1 MQRGISKV
9 CILSFIL
16 PSISL
21 SILFIKNAIF
31 VCLIISGCQ
40 SCEVNKEKVAS
51 LIAEMKEKD
60 TKWNILINSLHEKLV
75 KSSKD
80 KLDLENEIYRFRMR
94 NVKSKVG
101 QELKLKKDQNQP
113 ITIIN
118 HEQEEKLRR

>member
-1 MQRGISKV
+1 M
-9 CILSFIL
+9 
-16 PSISL
+16 
-21 SILFIKNAIF
+21 
-31 VCLIISGCQ
+31 
-40 SCEVNKEKVAS
+40 NKEKVAS
-51 LIAEMKEKD
+51 LITEMKEKD

-101 QELKLKKDQNQP
+101 QELKLKKGDQNQQ

-118 HEQEEKLRR
+118 HEQEEKIRR

>member
-1 MQRGISKV
+1 M
-9 CILSFIL
+9 
-16 PSISL
+16 
-21 SILFIKNAIF
+21 
-31 VCLIISGCQ
+31 
-40 SCEVNKEKVAS
+40 NKEKVAS